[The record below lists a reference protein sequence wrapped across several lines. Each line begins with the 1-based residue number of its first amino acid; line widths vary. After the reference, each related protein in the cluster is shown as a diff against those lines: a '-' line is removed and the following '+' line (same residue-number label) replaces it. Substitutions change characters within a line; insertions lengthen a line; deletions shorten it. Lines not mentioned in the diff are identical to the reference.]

1 MHLQSISDISITTSC
16 GFFLFLNLAGTSDC
30 KVIVH
35 KIWLVPPKPLALS
48 KKEFFLELMQ
58 CFSERAYA
66 SSTIKSS
73 STLAFSE
80 CKGPQGPFDPFRPI
94 LFRFLDYLSGPLGAD
109 FGKTMQHAG

>member
-1 MHLQSISDISITTSC
+1 MV
-16 GFFLFLNLAGTSDC
+16 FFLFLNLAGTSDC
-30 KVIVH
+30 KVIAH
-35 KIWLVPPKPLALS
+35 KDLARTTKALS
-48 KKEFFLELMQ
+48 TVQKRTFFFLELMQ
-58 CFSERAYA
+58 YFSERAYA

-80 CKGPQGPFDPFRPI
+80 CKDPQGPFDPFRPI